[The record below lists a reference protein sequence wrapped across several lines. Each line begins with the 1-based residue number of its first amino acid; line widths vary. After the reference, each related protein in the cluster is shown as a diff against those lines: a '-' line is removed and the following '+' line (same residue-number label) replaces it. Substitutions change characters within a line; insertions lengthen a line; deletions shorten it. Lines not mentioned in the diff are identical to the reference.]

1 MLGVRGGGATGQ
13 GADCVVLGPVCG
25 GQWIVPGIGLHVVQ
39 MVLLVVFVDEGLL
52 LALLLQLLVRLLL
65 RVAACEA
72 NGGGAGVVVA
82 QVNLHAWLRLL
93 ALGLV
98 DVRGTGEDVD
108 LLVKAR
114 VIVEVVVEAA
124 VPALAA
130 LIGLLGVVT
139 RLVQVVLVDEAGAG
153 VDDLATR
160 AGHSVHAGRAVPSWD
175 CLLVPRL
182 PRVQVGHLQL
192 RLLPLRALVICSI
205 IYVRLLQ
212 AGRPLVGLRLSLPMC
227 LAWLLM
233 LLFRSRLIVQ
243 IVGAALDIL
252 LLIPVDVLVCAAQYY
267 GLAHVRVVVDL
278 AALVVA
284 PRTHASTEK
293 IALLL
298 GKLGGVL
305 LLVMVLGLLRLVD
318 AIKGIGI
325 EVAVVLLRHGLS

>member
-1 MLGVRGGGATGQ
+1 MLGVRGGATGQ
-13 GADCVVLGPVCG
+13 GADCVVLGSVCG

-114 VIVEVVVEAA
+114 VIVKVVVEAA

-139 RLVQVVLVDEAGAG
+139 RLVQVVLVDEAGTG
-153 VDDLATR
+153 VDDLAAR

-192 RLLPLRALVICSI
+192 RLLPLRALVICSM

-212 AGRPLVGLRLSLPMC
+212 AGRPLIGLRLSLPMC
-227 LAWLLM
+227 LARLLM
-233 LLFRSRLIVQ
+233 LLLFRSRLIVQ

-252 LLIPVDVLVCAAQYY
+252 LLIPVDVLACAAQYY

-293 IALLL
+293 IVLLL

-305 LLVMVLGLLRLVD
+305 LLVMVLRLLRLVD
-318 AIKGIGI
+318 AIKGVGI
-325 EVAVVLLRHGLS
+325 EAVVILLRHGLP